1 MAVLTAG
8 FAQNVRRQ
16 MDDQFNNHF
25 EEHNRHGISFHLA
38 WTEALRITIA
48 LPLLFVVSCS
58 AFGQSLPLQPGHL
71 PSRKQ
76 VAPTTPAEE
85 KNLAFV
91 LDWWREVI
99 EARHTELG
107 ANYAAE
113 DFIQHNPNIPTGR
126 AALMTLFKSL
136 GPPIEPI
143 PEQLQNAPMVA
154 GAKGNFVWLVFE
166 HKFKNPKDPSQS
178 VYENSF
184 DLFRIQ
190 KGKIQEHWD
199 AARKNP
205 GSPAFIPSTA
215 PPPSTWNT
223 AKPSTAEQR
232 NLAIATRFEKN
243 VVEYGHIEDIEKVLS
258 SSFIEHNPVKPVDR
272 EALKQFIHSLPDYH
286 LQDIKPEWKNAPVL
300 KFADGPFVVM
310 MWDKRY
316 KDPSNPTR
324 EYTRNHFA
332 ILRIEEGRIQEIWD

>member
-1 MAVLTAG
+1 M
-8 FAQNVRRQ
+8 
-16 MDDQFNNHF
+16 
-25 EEHNRHGISFHLA
+25 
-38 WTEALRITIA
+38 
-48 LPLLFVVSCS
+48 
-58 AFGQSLPLQPGHL
+58 
-71 PSRKQ
+71 
-76 VAPTTPAEE
+76 TPAEE

-99 EARHTELG
+99 EARHTELA

-113 DFIQHNPNIPTGR
+113 DFIQHNPNIPNGR
-126 AALMTLFKSL
+126 AALMTLFRSL
-136 GPPIEPI
+136 GPAIEPI
-143 PEQLQNAPMVA
+143 PDQLQNPPVVA

-166 HKFKNPKDPSQS
+166 HKFRNPKDTSQS

-223 AKPSTAEQR
+223 AKPSTEEQQ

-243 VVEYGHIEDIEKVLS
+243 VVEYGHIEDIETLLS
-258 SSFIEHNPVKPVDR
+258 SSFIEHNPLEPVDR
-272 EALKQFIHSLPDYH
+272 EGLKQFIRSLPDYQP
-286 LQDIKPEWKNAPVL
+286 QDVKPEWKNAPVL
-300 KFADGPFVVM
+300 EFTNDPFVVM
-310 MWDKRY
+310 MWEKSY
-316 KDPSNPTR
+316 KDPSDPTR
-324 EYTRNHFA
+324 EYKRNHFE
-332 ILRIEEGRIQEIWD
+332 ILRIEDGRIQEIWN